1 MNYLTQKIRTKFN
14 YDQISKEEDNDHNK
28 QIALDHEIL
37 RLKRNNRELIRMK
50 KKLEK
55 SIKRENDSSAKR
67 TIQSQIKK
75 LETKI
80 TNNDAFIENA
90 LHLRREHEGKSKL
103 PIQKRNCK
111 NILETIRNHCT
122 NK

>member
-1 MNYLTQKIRTKFN
+1 MNTISKKMQYQN
-14 YDQISKEEDNDHNK
+14 ISKEEDNDHKK

-90 LHLRREHEGKSKL
+90 LHLRREHEGTSKL
-103 PIQKRNCK
+103 KKNYK
-111 NILETIRNHCT
+111 NILEMIQKNVSYHTF
-122 NK
+122 

>member
-1 MNYLTQKIRTKFN
+1 MKYLTQKISKKMQ
-14 YDQISKEEDNDHNK
+14 YQKISKEEDNDHKK

-75 LETKI
+75 LESKI
-80 TNNDAFIENA
+80 ANHDAFRENA
-90 LHLRREHEGKSKL
+90 LQLRQELRIPK
-103 PIQKRNCK
+103 K
-111 NILETIRNHCT
+111 NYKKILETIRNHCT
-122 NK
+122 ES

>member
-1 MNYLTQKIRTKFN
+1 MKYLTQKISKKMK
-14 YDQISKEEDNDHNK
+14 YQQISKEEDNDHKK
-28 QIALDHEIL
+28 QIALEHEIL

-67 TIQSQIKK
+67 TIQSQIKT

-90 LHLRREHEGKSKL
+90 LHLRREHEGTSKL
-103 PIQKRNCK
+103 K
-111 NILETIRNHCT
+111 NNYKDILETILNHCT